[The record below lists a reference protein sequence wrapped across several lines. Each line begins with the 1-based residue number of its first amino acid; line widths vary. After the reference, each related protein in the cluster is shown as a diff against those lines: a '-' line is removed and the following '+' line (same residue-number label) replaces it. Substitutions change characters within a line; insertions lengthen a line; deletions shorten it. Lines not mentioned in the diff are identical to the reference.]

1 MAKKGREMQ
10 APAAVEAGPGLA
22 LTLLVVVSGAALM
35 AFEIA
40 GSRMLAPYFGNS
52 AFVWGSLI
60 GVVLTSLALGAW
72 AGGLLVDRRPSF
84 PLLCGLTGAA
94 AVLVLASRPLVPP
107 VSHLILEAG
116 AGDRAGPL
124 IAAAAVFFLP
134 SVLLG
139 MVSPFALRLSVVSL
153 GSLGGH
159 TGRLSALGT
168 GGSIV
173 GTLGT
178 TFGLLPYFDVGTIVL
193 VVGGAL
199 VVVPV
204 VALALHRRVS
214 TAAFLAVLTLGA
226 GAWAKQVPT
235 FELARGEKLVF
246 EGSSPY
252 HQLAVVD
259 ANEKVRYLKFDRF
272 YESGVEL
279 APPQAS
285 VFAYTYGFHLGPMLR
300 PAPER
305 VLFLG
310 AGGGSGPRDFLAT
323 YPSLTRID
331 VVDVDPL
338 VLQVAEQ
345 HFGLERSQTMRLHAE
360 DARRYLRRTE
370 EGPWDV
376 ILLDVFTIGG
386 RIPFHLATREFLQE
400 LRARLTPGGVLVMNV
415 NASMEGGKAE
425 ILAAL
430 HATVREAF
438 GASLAVPVVYPH
450 ERDEGTQ
457 NFRERSRN
465 LLLVAVNGATPTP
478 SALRGIAAAAS
489 HDAARTFGGRVMD
502 LVQVG
507 PVLTDGWAP
516 IETMA
521 F

>member
-1 MAKKGREMQ
+1 MAKRGKDERAPEQ
-10 APAAVEAGPGLA
+10 APGAG
-22 LTLLVVVSGAALM
+22 LTTLVFVSGAALM

-60 GVVLTSLALGAW
+60 GVFLGSLAIGAW
-72 AGGLLVDRRPSF
+72 AGGLLADRRPSF

-94 AVLVLASRPLVPP
+94 AVLVLVSRVLVPP
-107 VSHLILEAG
+107 VSHALIDLG
-116 AGDRAGPL
+116 AGDRTGPL
-124 IAAAAVFFLP
+124 LASAAVFFLP

-153 GSLGGH
+153 GSLGSH

-178 TFGLLPYFDVGTIVL
+178 TFGLLPHFDISTIVL
-193 VVGGAL
+193 VIGGAL
-199 VVVPV
+199 AITPII
-204 VALALHRRVS
+204 ALALHRRVA
-214 TAAFLAVLTLGA
+214 TAAFLAVLSLGA

-235 FELARGEKLVF
+235 FELARGETLVF

-259 ANEKVRYLKFDRF
+259 ANQKVRYLKFDRF

-300 PAPER
+300 SAPER

-331 VVDVDPL
+331 VVDIDPL
-338 VLQVAEQ
+338 VLEVAEA
-345 HFGLERSQTMRLHAE
+345 HFGLERSERMRLHAE
-360 DARRYLRRTE
+360 DARRFLRRAD

-386 RIPFHLATREFLQE
+386 RIPFHLATREFLDE

-415 NASMEGGKAE
+415 NGSMEGRKGE
-425 ILAAL
+425 IVAAL
-430 HATVREAF
+430 YATIRAAF
-438 GASLAVPVVYPH
+438 GGALAVPVVYPH
-450 ERDEGTQ
+450 ERDVGTL

-465 LLLVAVNGATPTP
+465 LLLVAVNGDTPTP
-478 SALRGIAAAAS
+478 AALRMIAEAAA
-489 HDAARTFGGRVMD
+489 HDAARSFGGRVMD
-502 LVQVG
+502 RVPVG